1 MARNYRF
8 LPTRSVMELSPLVQ
22 LAEFYTN
29 LIMATRRWGVPTRSA
44 RLASQLNMEIQLLLA
59 AMRQN
64 SKWVAGPRVLGEEVE
79 VPEDPLILNL
89 KILRRNA
96 FLWASGAT
104 EVSGMRSGGDAW
116 ERGTAGRDATSKA
129 EVQGDGGAARA
140 ESSGEERQA
149 ASSLASGVDGAGGE
163 GCGDGGDEWDRVD
176 PLEYLAPFL
185 TIIRSEKTNTAATG
199 VALAA
204 THKILTTGFFLPST
218 RGAAR
223 AMHAVVEAVTG
234 CRFEV
239 TDHSSE
245 EVVLMKILQVLVAC
259 LTCPAGELLS
269 DRDVCSV
276 VNTCFRVVHQ
286 SALRSDVL
294 QRAACAAMHDM
305 VRTIFARLP
314 SLPSSPASG
323 EEEMQAARSTEG
335 TMVLPDDGALDAA
348 AAMDAAAAA
357 RLKEGVQPPGEEGVA
372 AAVAHAEGGGEN
384 GGSAGQE
391 GEEKVLQGDESNP
404 LLPRDTAGAASA
416 ASPSGSESPGSDS
429 GSEGDSQHEGA
440 PGDESSSENEQEE
453 GEEYEEEESSAVDF
467 TREVVLG
474 RPYGAACLVEVFHFL
489 CSLLTL
495 DENLVASPR
504 AASPRT
510 PRSYAWAHAHEDM
523 PLFALQL
530 ISTALDLTG
539 EHVALHP
546 RLLALVSD
554 DLFRSFFLLAA
565 SPNPLV
571 FPLICSIVLRLFL
584 CLRRHLKLQ
593 LEAFFLVVLAR
604 AAQERYAVSFQQQ
617 EAALEALLDFCR
629 LPEFAVELYSNYDCD
644 ISRSNLLEDLGGLL
658 SKSAF
663 PVASPLTSLHVLAL
677 DGLLEMLR
685 HMAHRV
691 DSGPAPKP
699 PAPPSYGSGRQ
710 ADGVEFWTCQ
720 WGPPP
725 PTTAAAAAGWGDKGD
740 AGPGKQQ
747 GGETGEGGGEGA
759 GARSSARG
767 EVGGWGVWE
776 AEGDWGRWVE
786 FVRARKHVKRRLL
799 QGAEHFNRDPARG
812 LQYLQAAK
820 LLPEELDAR
829 NVACFFRYTP
839 GLSKRVLGDYLGD
852 HEPFK
857 VAVLHEFAR
866 LFDFSGLALDGALR
880 TFLESFRLPGEAQKI
895 ARVLEAFAARYYE
908 QCPDVL
914 ASRDAAYI
922 LSYSV
927 IMLNTDQHNGQV
939 RHKMT
944 EEEFIRNNRMINDGT
959 DLPRDMLT
967 ELYHSIARD
976 EIRVSA
982 DSLAGG
988 GSGAGSGAAGEMS
1001 YSRWMDIVR
1010 RAPSCLAYVPC
1021 GDSRPLLDHDIFAA
1035 ISGPAIAAMS
1045 VVYDHSD
1052 SPDVLRQC
1060 LQGFMDAAK
1069 ICAAHC
1075 MRDALDDLVVS
1086 LCKFTTLLN
1095 PAGGEE
1101 EAALAF
1107 AEDAKATM
1115 AAAAVF
1121 TVANR
1126 YGDYI
1131 RTGWRNVLDCVLRL
1145 HKLGLLP
1152 VRVLLAAHDGAG
1164 QDELVKLPFTGDAS
1178 SATSTRAAMQ
1188 HRDGD
1193 GAGGK
1198 SGGSGGSGWGRG
1210 GGLMLRF
1217 SQLFLLDSEEEQ
1229 QPSQQLL
1236 EAQRQVLRAME
1247 ECRIEAIFADSKF
1260 LQADSLLHLA
1270 KALIWAASSGRP
1282 LRGGSGVVGASTADE
1297 EDTAVFCLS
1306 LLVAV
1311 TLTNRDRILLLWP
1324 AVADHLAAVVE
1335 TATAPTPLVEKA
1347 VFGLLRLC
1355 RRLVPYKE
1363 DVADELLRSLHL
1375 ILRLDARLAD
1385 VLCERITKELLLL
1398 VQAHAAAAAAA
1409 TAAATA
1415 TAAGFPSSFPASPGS
1430 LSRESGH
1437 IRSAA
1442 AWRTLC
1448 SLLAVAARHPDAA
1461 AAGFEAL
1468 RFAMDDGSTV
1478 PSLQP
1483 TVSSLHRTMSRA
1495 RSEDGVRSVLP
1506 ASLLPCLDAA
1516 VEFVES
1522 RAGGPERSVKA
1533 LELLL
1538 GLLRPLQLCMA
1549 EVMAQEVV
1557 EVGEGGEEARQAQ
1570 LKEVWDAWS
1579 KLASVVAR
1587 TGTEQREAVRNAAI
1601 AGTQQVVM
1609 GAAELGVPVRMRV
1622 RCVEEVV
1629 LPLLDGLLD
1638 TATREKPREF
1648 KGMEGSLIL
1657 ALKLLT
1663 CAFLSLLPHLLP
1675 TPPST
1680 APPHPTTSS
1689 DSNPVSP
1696 APSASSHTA
1705 HTAVGLR
1712 QLWLAVLQRLER
1724 CSKHKVRAAL
1734 GGGEA
1739 LQREVGEAVRGL
1751 LQSMVQHRV
1760 LLPPAVPPARPAGS
1774 GGDERERD
1782 GEGASRGEGTGAG
1795 EAKNEA
1801 ESLWEV
1807 TWRAV
1812 GVIAPGVT
1820 VDEML
1825 PVDTRGPSTQSK
1837 EGQEVGVGEGDYV
1850 LVGKEDGDSQQ

>member
-1 MARNYRF
+1 
-8 LPTRSVMELSPLVQ
+8 
-22 LAEFYTN
+22 
-29 LIMATRRWGVPTRSA
+29 
-44 RLASQLNMEIQLLLA
+44 
-59 AMRQN
+59 
-64 SKWVAGPRVLGEEVE
+64 
-79 VPEDPLILNL
+79 
-89 KILRRNA
+89 
-96 FLWASGAT
+96 
-104 EVSGMRSGGDAW
+104 
-116 ERGTAGRDATSKA
+116 
-129 EVQGDGGAARA
+129 
-140 ESSGEERQA
+140 
-149 ASSLASGVDGAGGE
+149 
-163 GCGDGGDEWDRVD
+163 
-176 PLEYLAPFL
+176 
-185 TIIRSEKTNTAATG
+185 
-199 VALAA
+199 
-204 THKILTTGFFLPST
+204 
-218 RGAAR
+218 
-223 AMHAVVEAVTG
+223 
-234 CRFEV
+234 
-239 TDHSSE
+239 
-245 EVVLMKILQVLVAC
+245 
-259 LTCPAGELLS
+259 
-269 DRDVCSV
+269 
-276 VNTCFRVVHQ
+276 
-286 SALRSDVL
+286 
-294 QRAACAAMHDM
+294 
-305 VRTIFARLP
+305 
-314 SLPSSPASG
+314 
-323 EEEMQAARSTEG
+323 
-335 TMVLPDDGALDAA
+335 
-348 AAMDAAAAA
+348 
-357 RLKEGVQPPGEEGVA
+357 
-372 AAVAHAEGGGEN
+372 
-384 GGSAGQE
+384 
-391 GEEKVLQGDESNP
+391 
-404 LLPRDTAGAASA
+404 
-416 ASPSGSESPGSDS
+416 
-429 GSEGDSQHEGA
+429 
-440 PGDESSSENEQEE
+440 
-453 GEEYEEEESSAVDF
+453 
-467 TREVVLG
+467 
-474 RPYGAACLVEVFHFL
+474 
-489 CSLLTL
+489 
-495 DENLVASPR
+495 
-504 AASPRT
+504 
-510 PRSYAWAHAHEDM
+510 
-523 PLFALQL
+523 
-530 ISTALDLTG
+530 
-539 EHVALHP
+539 
-546 RLLALVSD
+546 
-554 DLFRSFFLLAA
+554 
-565 SPNPLV
+565 
-571 FPLICSIVLRLFL
+571 
-584 CLRRHLKLQ
+584 
-593 LEAFFLVVLAR
+593 
-604 AAQERYAVSFQQQ
+604 
-617 EAALEALLDFCR
+617 
-629 LPEFAVELYSNYDCD
+629 
-644 ISRSNLLEDLGGLL
+644 
-658 SKSAF
+658 
-663 PVASPLTSLHVLAL
+663 
-677 DGLLEMLR
+677 MLR

-725 PTTAAAAAGWGDKGD
+725 PTTAAAAAGWGDIGD
-740 AGPGKQQ
+740 AGAGKQQ
-747 GGETGEGGGEGA
+747 AGVAGEGGGEGA
-759 GARSSARG
+759 GHRSRARADG
-767 EVGGWGVWE
+767 GGWGVWE

-988 GSGAGSGAAGEMS
+988 GSGAGSGSAGEMS

-1010 RAPSCLAYVPC
+1010 RAPSCLPYVPC

-1035 ISGPAIAAMS
+1035 VSGPAIAAMS

-1095 PAGGEE
+1095 PAGGAGAAGGQAGAGGYDGGGLEEE

-1164 QDELVKLPFTGDAS
+1164 QDELVKLPFMGDAS
-1178 SATSTRAAMQ
+1178 TATSTRAAMQ
-1188 HRDGD
+1188 QREGE
-1193 GAGGK
+1193 GPGGK
-1198 SGGSGGSGWGRG
+1198 GGGSGSSGWGRG

-1217 SQLFLLDSEEEQ
+1217 SQLFLLESEEEQ

-1282 LRGGSGVVGASTADE
+1282 LRGDTGSGRGGSGSTMGGGIVGGSTVDE

-1335 TATAPTPLVEKA
+1335 TATAPTALVEKA

-1415 TAAGFPSSFPASPGS
+1415 TAAGFPSSFPASPGA

-1468 RFAMDDGSTV
+1468 RFAMEDGSGA
-1478 PSLQP
+1478 PSLQL
-1483 TVSSLHRTMSRA
+1483 TASSLHRAMSRA
-1495 RSEDGVRSVLP
+1495 RGEEGPRSVLP

-1533 LELLL
+1533 LDLLL
-1538 GLLRPLQLCMA
+1538 GLLRPLQQCMA
-1549 EVMAQEVV
+1549 DVMGLEAV
-1557 EVGEGGEEARQAQ
+1557 EICEGGEGERQAQ

-1579 KLASVVAR
+1579 KLVSVLAR
-1587 TGTEQREAVRNAAI
+1587 AGTEQREAVRNAAI
-1601 AGTQQVVM
+1601 VGTQQVLL
-1609 GAAELGVPVRMRV
+1609 AAGGLGVPVRMQV
-1622 RCVEEVV
+1622 RCLEEVA

-1638 TATREKPREF
+1638 SATREKPREF
-1648 KGMEGSLIL
+1648 KGMEGSLSL

-1663 CAFLSLLPHLLP
+1663 STFLSLLPHLLP
-1675 TPPST
+1675 IPSSLT
-1680 APPHPTTSS
+1680 AHAHSH
-1689 DSNPVSP
+1689 P
-1696 APSASSHTA
+1696 APSTDNNLLSPSSAATSHTA
-1705 HTAVGLR
+1705 TASALASPRTPAAHPASVLR

-1724 CSKHKVRAAL
+1724 CSKGKVRAAL

-1739 LQREVGEAVRGL
+1739 VQREAEEAVREL
-1751 LQSMVQHRV
+1751 LQAMAQHRV
-1760 LLPPAVPPARPAGS
+1760 LLPPAAPPAVPADS
-1774 GGDERERD
+1774 GGDEKGRD
-1782 GEGASRGEGTGAG
+1782 GGGGSREGTGAG
-1795 EAKNEA
+1795 EGKNEA

-1825 PVDTRGPSTQSK
+1825 PVETRRPSSEGKDGP
-1837 EGQEVGVGEGDYV
+1837 EVGVGEGDYV
-1850 LVGKEDGDSQQ
+1850 LVGKEDGDSHQ

>member
-1 MARNYRF
+1 M
-8 LPTRSVMELSPLVQ
+8 V
-22 LAEFYTN
+22 
-29 LIMATRRWGVPTRSA
+29 TRRWGVPTRSA

-79 VPEDPLILNL
+79 VPEDPLLLNL

-104 EVSGMRSGGDAW
+104 EVSGIRYGGDAW
-116 ERGTAGRDATSKA
+116 ERGTTGRDVASKA
-129 EVQGDGGAARA
+129 EMQGDRGAARA
-140 ESSGEERQA
+140 ESSGEEGQA
-149 ASSLASGVDGAGGE
+149 ASSLTSGADETGGK

-185 TIIRSEKTNTAATG
+185 TIIRSEKTNTASTG

-204 THKILTTGFFLPST
+204 THKILTTGFFSAST
-218 RGAAR
+218 TGAAR

-314 SLPSSPASG
+314 SLPSSPATG

-335 TMVLPDDGALDAA
+335 TMVLPDDDALDAA
-348 AAMDAAAAA
+348 AAIDAAAAA
-357 RLKEGVQPPGEEGVA
+357 RLKDGVQLPGEGGAA
-372 AAVAHAEGGGEN
+372 AAVAQAEGGGKN
-384 GGSAGQE
+384 GGGAGQE
-391 GEEKVLQGDESNP
+391 GEEKVHQGDESHP
-404 LLPRDTAGAASA
+404 LLPPDASGAASA
-416 ASPSGSESPGSDS
+416 ASPSGSESPGTDS
-429 GSEGDSQHEGA
+429 GSEGDSQLEGA
-440 PGDESSSENEQEE
+440 PGDDSSSENEQEA
-453 GEEYEEEESSAVDF
+453 GEEYEEDSSAVDF

-495 DENLVASPR
+495 EENLVASPR

-565 SPNPLV
+565 SPNPLL

-629 LPEFAVELYSNYDCD
+629 LPEFAVELYSNFDCD

-725 PTTAAAAAGWGDKGD
+725 PTSAAAAAGWGDIGA
-740 AGPGKQQ
+740 AGAGKQE
-747 GGETGEGGGEGA
+747 GGVVGEGGGAGA
-759 GARSSARG
+759 GPKSSARA

-1035 ISGPAIAAMS
+1035 VSGPAIAAMS

-1095 PAGGEE
+1095 PAGGTGAAGGQAGAGGYEGGGMEEE

-1178 SATSTRAAMQ
+1178 TATSTRAAMQ

-1193 GAGGK
+1193 GASGK
-1198 SGGSGGSGWGRG
+1198 AGGSGGSGWGGG

-1217 SQLFLLDSEEEQ
+1217 SQLFLLESEEEQ
-1229 QPSQQLL
+1229 QPSQQVV

-1270 KALIWAASSGRP
+1270 KALIWAASSGRS
-1282 LRGGSGVVGASTADE
+1282 LRGGSGAVGASTADE

-1324 AVADHLAAVVE
+1324 AVADHLAGVVE
-1335 TATAPTPLVEKA
+1335 TATAPTALVEKA

-1468 RFAMDDGSTV
+1468 RFAMDDGSAA
-1478 PSLQP
+1478 PSMQP
-1483 TVSSLHRTMSRA
+1483 TASSLHRTMSRT
-1495 RSEDGVRSVLP
+1495 RSEDGARSVLP

-1522 RAGGPERSVKA
+1522 RAGGPARSVKA
-1533 LELLL
+1533 LDLLL
-1538 GLLRPLQLCMA
+1538 GLLRPLQLCVA
-1549 EVMAQEVV
+1549 EVTAQEVV
-1557 EVGEGGEEARQAQ
+1557 EIGEGGEEAREAQ

-1587 TGTEQREAVRNAAI
+1587 SGIEQREAVRNAAI
-1601 AGTQQVVM
+1601 AGTQQVVL
-1609 GAAELGVPVRMRV
+1609 GAVGLGVPVRMRV
-1622 RCVEEVV
+1622 RCLEEVV
-1629 LPLLDGLLD
+1629 VPLLDGLLD

-1663 CAFLSLLPHLLP
+1663 CTFLSLLPHLLP
-1675 TPPST
+1675 ISSST
-1680 APPHPTTSS
+1680 APPHPISSPDSISTS
-1689 DSNPVSP
+1689 PSP
-1696 APSASSHTA
+1696 PSSSHAAATA
-1705 HTAVGLR
+1705 SNIASPR

-1724 CSKHKVRAAL
+1724 CSKAKVRAAL

-1751 LQSMVQHRV
+1751 LQTMVQHRV
-1760 LLPPAVPPARPAGS
+1760 LLPPASTPARPAGS
-1774 GGDERERD
+1774 AGDERERD

-1795 EAKNEA
+1795 EGKNEA

-1812 GVIAPGVT
+1812 GMIAPGVT

-1825 PVDTRGPSTQSK
+1825 PLDTRVPSK
-1837 EGQEVGVGEGDYV
+1837 EGQEGVGEGDYV